1 MSRPD
6 QLSRTWG
13 IPWKN
18 TAASD
23 CPPFGVIESTGV
35 VTEGLLQGTRPTGST
50 TASYYF
56 NGENTVPAG
65 GSGFATQDSPH
76 PAAYDTADGTP
87 AALAEWGPQSGTWL
101 LKNAG
106 TGFTVEGGH
115 GDGVVAV
122 SRKASAAASTGPLY
136 VHVRSKTLVAA
147 SGFTPEH
154 WEYTVRAVERTTAS
168 GGVTWGEVSGAA
180 DITGVREDQN
190 RILVVDG
197 TGGTCSQAYEL
208 RTDPNGYYFIEL
220 DQPADIAAGGTNG
233 YVGGHVST
241 GTQTWR
247 GRKNIR
253 GAFQVQKADDTVGAN
268 EGTVTAGVDVA
279 GLAAGSFT
287 TTSSASFEVQKYN
300 GSTTIHVRMAAEAD
314 TDTGFVT
321 IRDSALWNKTGYL
334 AISATTRFTK
344 SPIGNG
350 HTYAGYSSAYD
361 AAIQVYGPLDL
372 LGGGT
377 GPVYDGVT
385 GTYPLLSGDTLV
397 IVAGVVVGVM

>member
-65 GSGFATQDSPH
+65 KSGFATQDSPH

-122 SRKASAAASTGPLY
+122 SRKAYDSSTATADVKLCVVTGIVLSRLADFDGIPHPNPGPLY
-136 VHVRSKTLVAA
+136 KCKTISQTSIAQGVPVGNINPVTGAYSSNVSYTDFDAYLYSAPPNNLGEIADANLEPNDLPARIVTGSADLAYQGFYYATNVGTLTVDSVTKPVYVHFPAIYPSRYISN
-147 SGFTPEH
+147 GFAPDITMN
-154 WEYTVRAVERTTAS
+154 AVLQIDYLSHVSYS
-168 GGVTWGEVSGAA
+168 GGVMTF
-180 DITGVREDQN
+180 
-190 RILVVDG
+190 
-197 TGGTCSQAYEL
+197 Y
-208 RTDPNGYYFIEL
+208 RTTD
-220 DQPADIAAGGTNG
+220 
-233 YVGGHVST
+233 H
-241 GTQTWR
+241 
-247 GRKNIR
+247 IR
-253 GAFQVQKADDTVGAN
+253 FARC
-268 EGTVTAGVDVA
+268 
-279 GLAAGSFT
+279 AGSGNYQRMGRT
-287 TTSSASFEVQKYN
+287 KYYEV
-300 GSTTIHVRMAAEAD
+300 
-314 TDTGFVT
+314 
-321 IRDSALWNKTGYL
+321 ALEL
-334 AISATTRFTK
+334 A
-344 SPIGNG
+344 
-350 HTYAGYSSAYD
+350 
-361 AAIQVYGPLDL
+361 
-372 LGGGT
+372 
-377 GPVYDGVT
+377 VT
-385 GTYPLLSGDTLV
+385 GTVPPPPPPPIPDPPAPTPKMPEEVDLPEFPYPGED
-397 IVAGVVVGVM
+397 IDEP

>member
-106 TGFTVEGGH
+106 TGFIIEGGH

-122 SRKASAAASTGPLY
+122 SRKAGGGSGSAGSVVVIKVTGATAVGGSADLDYLWASQLTDINGSY
-136 VHVRSKTLVAA
+136 AWVD
-147 SGFTPEH
+147 SGSAGDI
-154 WEYTVRAVERTTAS
+154 YTR
-168 GGVTWGEVSGAA
+168 
-180 DITGVREDQN
+180 
-190 RILVVDG
+190 
-197 TGGTCSQAYEL
+197 
-208 RTDPNGYYFIEL
+208 FIEPV
-220 DQPADIAAGGTNG
+220 QPATGRRYLALLSSQTYTGKPVYIAMSR
-233 YVGGHVST
+233 Y
-241 GTQTWR
+241 
-247 GRKNIR
+247 
-253 GAFQVQKADDTVGAN
+253 
-268 EGTVTAGVDVA
+268 VDVA
-279 GLAAGSFT
+279 CDPAGSIE
-287 TTSSASFEVQKYN
+287 FE
-300 GSTTIHVRMAAEAD
+300 S
-314 TDTGFVT
+314 
-321 IRDSALWNKTGYL
+321 
-334 AISATTRFTK
+334 
-344 SPIGNG
+344 
-350 HTYAGYSSAYD
+350 
-361 AAIQVYGPLDL
+361 
-372 LGGGT
+372 
-377 GPVYDGVT
+377 
-385 GTYPLLSGDTLV
+385 
-397 IVAGVVVGVM
+397 